1 MKLRESILVFT
12 KVHYLFKEIDHVTY
26 DSPAYRPS
34 GNKLYINNLAI
45 AFKDGN
51 EMNVVVRGLSDNNYS
66 NMEYILEEMLY
77 GHFPELREW
86 ALKEMISYI
95 KYRNIVKVII
105 PTYKRRSNELIDI

>member
-1 MKLRESILVFT
+1 MKLRKSILAFT

-34 GNKLYINNLAI
+34 GSKLYINNLSI
-45 AFKDGN
+45 TFKDGKD
-51 EMNVVVRGLSDNNYS
+51 MDVVVRGSDDTNYA

-95 KYRNIVKVII
+95 KYKNIVKVII
-105 PTYKRRSNELIDI
+105 PTYKRLDEAQINI